1 LCRKRTQAPGVL
13 AYEDGEVVG
22 WAAVSPRKELHEFST
37 SDRSPGRDDG
47 DVWVIWCFRVRAGHG
62 KKGVTRALLDGAVD
76 YAKSKGAKVID
87 GFPVD
92 NQGDTIDRT
101 LAYPGMRTI
110 FDDAGFTPLGEVRG
124 NHAGHKRI
132 AMRRTF
138 D

>member
-1 LCRKRTQAPGVL
+1 ML
-13 AYEDGEVVG
+13 
-22 WAAVSPRKELHEFST
+22 
-37 SDRSPGRDDG
+37 
-47 DVWVIWCFRVRAGHG
+47 RVRAGHG

-76 YAKSKGAKVID
+76 YAKSKRAKAID

-132 AMRRTF
+132 AMRRIRLTAR
-138 D
+138 

>member
-1 LCRKRTQAPGVL
+1 M
-13 AYEDGEVVG
+13 
-22 WAAVSPRKELHEFST
+22 
-37 SDRSPGRDDG
+37 
-47 DVWVIWCFRVRAGHG
+47 RAGHG

-76 YAKSKGAKVID
+76 YAKSKGAKAID

-132 AMRRTF
+132 AMRRIRLTAR
-138 D
+138 